1 MNCILKMPV
10 RVYFEFL
17 RRCELTSREYAVL
30 KSSHVEPIL
39 PGDYNV
45 EPLCDVNDAD
55 LLLDRAKQLCPQ
67 AIPYIE
73 RALASVRLLRSY
85 SEGSYFV
92 STTTSTQD
100 SGLLDVLVPL
110 FEKQTGHSVKTVS
123 LGTGRALALAAKGE
137 ADVALVHAPS
147 LEKQYVAER
156 KLLNRRLVMYN
167 DFVII
172 GPKDDPA
179 KVRSATSASGGLK
192 AIEQAKANF
201 VSRGDNSGTHVLEK
215 SLWKAAGIDP
225 KGGWYIETRQGMG
238 ATLGIAN
245 ERNAYT
251 ITDRGTY
258 LALCNRVHLPILIE
272 GDRALLNLYSVM
284 EVNPANG
291 PRINSVVGKAFAD
304 FMVAPE
310 TQHVI
315 RNFGVEKFGQSLFVP
330 VAGKKETELGA

>member
-110 FEKQTGHSVKTVS
+110 FEKQTGYSVKTVS

-215 SLWKAAGIDP
+215 SLWKAAGIEP
-225 KGGWYIETRQGMG
+225 KGTWYIETRQGMG
-238 ATLGIAN
+238 ATLYIAN

-258 LALCNRVHLPILIE
+258 LALRNRVNLPILVE
-272 GDRALLNLYSVM
+272 GDRALLNIYSVM
-284 EVNPANG
+284 EVNPANR

-310 TQHVI
+310 TQNVI
-315 RNFGVEKFGQSLFVP
+315 RNFGVEKFGQSLVVP
-330 VAGKKETELGA
+330 VAGKKETELAA